1 MLAADVLSFQAHD
14 CPRREPWSNPPETE
28 GVWVGTTAYGQEL
41 RLSLDP
47 PTDGLSPPDVGR
59 VGLDDVRAWGIR
71 RSARKFHWVLLVGG
85 WVLVVRSLQWCGA
98 RRARGRACHQPQT
111 GAEYGE
117 DGTVGDH
124 GGDHQHANREEHQG
138 PEQGVTAQRYRE
150 VGSAQ
155 PGAARS
161 RKSSPSVMTNAIT
174 AARPTT
180 TPHPNNRRL
189 APDGAAAP
197 TGSARTASTA
207 ATRPAAVPSST
218 TWMPIII
225 QSAETGEARR
235 SCPSTMLGPPLALHP
250 LLGTSTCP
258 PELGMGHGW
267 CSCRTRRTRP
277 CVVSAVGVATAG
289 LVT

>member
-1 MLAADVLSFQAHD
+1 M
-14 CPRREPWSNPPETE
+14 
-28 GVWVGTTAYGQEL
+28 
-41 RLSLDP
+41 
-47 PTDGLSPPDVGR
+47 
-59 VGLDDVRAWGIR
+59 
-71 RSARKFHWVLLVGG
+71 
-85 WVLVVRSLQWCGA
+85 LVVRSLQWCGA

-250 LLGTSTCP
+250 LLRTSTCP
-258 PELGMGHGW
+258 PELGMGHGR
-267 CSCRTRRTRP
+267 CSCRTRRTRSCGGLRSWRGNGRTG
-277 CVVSAVGVATAG
+277 CVRNVATTEPSNALVSGGDVPASGGRHGGLDRCAG
-289 LVT
+289 RARSPLRELRGVLGGDHPTEGLDS